1 MANKNTYQLFIQI
14 GDGNGGASPIANG
27 VEPNKKEKA
36 TGNAI
41 GILTA
46 YGAIEPF
53 IQKTQNIILSNV
65 QTNTG
70 SEELTQ
76 RTQLAMGVA
85 NSAVKFGVSVLG
97 GTSIATA
104 LGLGGSLGAVVGGVL
119 AIGNMVMDYATKVNE
134 INNKRIIENEQLSVL
149 RGRAGIQYNRS
160 RGGE

>member
-14 GDGNGGASPIANG
+14 GDGNGGATPIANG
-27 VEPNKKEKA
+27 VEPSKKERA
-36 TGNAI
+36 TSNTI
-41 GILTA
+41 GLLTA

-53 IQKTQNIILSNV
+53 IQKTQNIILNNV

-76 RTQLAMGVA
+76 RTQIAMSVS
-85 NSAVKFGVSVLG
+85 NRAVKFGVSVLG
-97 GTSIATA
+97 GSSIAA
-104 LGLGGSLGAVVGGVL
+104 SLGISSPLGAIVGGAL
-119 AIGNMVMDYATKVNE
+119 AIGNMVMDYVTNVNE